1 MSTNM
6 KDGVLDSISSIYGA
20 FIKKREDLKAEK
32 KAEEEKKN
40 EEIVEEV
47 EEKPKLSKKEKRE
60 QAFKR
65 WETVISELTGED
77 IDYEKPKSSKKKYRK
92 WLDDEVG
99 PIQDKPKKKKK
110 RNYNKEFAPELA
122 MLKNIVAEQN
132 RFNADLQRRYSNAAG
147 PNTRDAMPLNKNLV
161 ELAAVINSGRSNSL
175 SLLRE
180 IGSLKKS
187 ISDLYMK
194 QAKLDADLGN
204 GSGGVDS
211 NDLALLGSSIMN
223 NSIDNVFM
231 PNTPTTNS
239 SMSMQPSSMAN
250 PSIVPSN
257 AQTQIVSPQV
267 VSTFDPN
274 TWGGM
279 DHIDV
284 TSAQF
289 EAIPHTVVVEYHQS
303 EDKTRFKAIRND
315 TKEELQ
321 GCPVPTCAIKTI
333 DTKNGMAKDEFDQ
346 VYPLEVV
353 A

>member
-6 KDGVLDSISSIYGA
+6 KDGVLNSISSIYGA

-65 WETVISELTGED
+65 WETVISELTGGD

-92 WLDDEVG
+92 WIDDEIG
-99 PIQDKPKKKKK
+99 PVVDKPKKKKK

-147 PNTRDAMPLNKNLV
+147 PNTRDAIPLNKNLV

-180 IGSLKKS
+180 IGSIKKS

-194 QAKLDADLGN
+194 QAKLDADLGT
-204 GSGGVDS
+204 GGGVDS
-211 NDLALLGSSIMN
+211 TDLTLLGSSIMN
-223 NSIDNVFM
+223 NSIDNVFA
-231 PNTPTTNS
+231 PNPS
-239 SMSMQPSSMAN
+239 SSTIGTMQPASVSN
-250 PSIVPSN
+250 PSIVPAAVQN
-257 AQTQIVSPQV
+257 QIVTPQS
-267 VSTFDPN
+267 VSTFDPS

-289 EAIPHTVVVEYHQS
+289 EAIPHTIVVEYYQNENKS
-303 EDKTRFKAIRND
+303 RFKAIRND
-315 TKEELQ
+315 TKEELP
-321 GCPVPTCAIKTI
+321 GCPLPTCAIKTI
-333 DTKNGMAKDEFDQ
+333 DTKNRMAKDEFDQ
-346 VYPLEVV
+346 VYQLEIV